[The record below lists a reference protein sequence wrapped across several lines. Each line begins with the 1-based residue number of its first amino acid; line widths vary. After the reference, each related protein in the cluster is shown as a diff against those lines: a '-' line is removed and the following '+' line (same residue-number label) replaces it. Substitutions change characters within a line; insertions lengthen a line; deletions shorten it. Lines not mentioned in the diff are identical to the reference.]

1 MDFFSGL
8 KKAYEKI
15 ETELNKS
22 LNIEGGEHD
31 EGDTVGGG
39 TAESVDEEAPQTDS
53 PERVGREVSSVRL
66 GEREE
71 CWRE

>member
-22 LNIEGGEHD
+22 LNIEGEEGS
-31 EGDTVGGG
+31 EGDTAGVG
-39 TAESVDEEAPQTDS
+39 TAESVDGEAPQTDL
-53 PERVGREVSSVRL
+53 PEKGGREVSGVCL
-66 GEREE
+66 V
-71 CWRE
+71 